1 MEIEENE
8 RPPPLLLKLFVAGS
22 MPGGQ
27 RALENLPGLREALG
41 VLGYRI
47 EVVDSLEQP
56 EEADA
61 AGIIVMPTLLDN
73 NAAPAR
79 RLVCDLGDVARI
91 VEFFRDSGGGGKR

>member
-27 RALENLPGLREALG
+27 RALENLPSLREALG
-41 VLGYRI
+41 ALGYCI
-47 EVVDSLEQP
+47 EVVDSLERP
-56 EEADA
+56 GEADA
-61 AGIIVMPTLLDN
+61 AGIIVMPTLLDG

-79 RLVCDLGDVARI
+79 KLVCDLGDIARI
-91 VEFFRDSGGGGKR
+91 VEFFRGSRGDGKR